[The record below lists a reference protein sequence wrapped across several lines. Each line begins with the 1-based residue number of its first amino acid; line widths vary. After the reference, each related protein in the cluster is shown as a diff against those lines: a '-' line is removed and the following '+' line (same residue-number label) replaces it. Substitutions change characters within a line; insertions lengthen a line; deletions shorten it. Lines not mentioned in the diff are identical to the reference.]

1 MTETK
6 EQMTDLM
13 ATIQLP
19 EEGIRQLLDAREQLE
34 KEGHWDVIVQTAEQV
49 MTADGEL
56 SVLTKTLEETE
67 GREETFGVNRYL
79 LDALMLF
86 CCWEEVKVRYEKQGL
101 PMDVFDK
108 SLEDM
113 KWKML
118 ECYEIHGVYGNFVGH
133 WYDGFFNLTR
143 FGLGRLQFELRP
155 FEGKEDCEVDGVQIH
170 PGDTVINMHIP
181 SAGPMKPELLDDAF
195 ARAEVFFKEHF
206 PKDYT
211 VFGVESWLIDPD
223 LVRILPEG
231 NMKAYADRFHLVAA
245 EKSETIFPD
254 GWRVFGAEWKK
265 KPEEL
270 PRKTGLQRAIADYLQ
285 QGANWEVVMAYLSG
299 KNKHLKLLLQNR
311 SFRECAFDGF

>member
-108 SLEDM
+108 SLEDYCVEILSDM
-113 KWKML
+113 KMRFNYGR
-118 ECYEIHGVYGNFVGH
+118 YEMENAGV
-133 WYDGFFNLTR
+133 L
-143 FGLGRLQFELRP
+143 
-155 FEGKEDCEVDGVQIH
+155 
-170 PGDTVINMHIP
+170 
-181 SAGPMKPELLDDAF
+181 
-195 ARAEVFFKEHF
+195 
-206 PKDYT
+206 
-211 VFGVESWLIDPD
+211 
-223 LVRILPEG
+223 
-231 NMKAYADRFHLVAA
+231 
-245 EKSETIFPD
+245 
-254 GWRVFGAEWKK
+254 
-265 KPEEL
+265 
-270 PRKTGLQRAIADYLQ
+270 
-285 QGANWEVVMAYLSG
+285 
-299 KNKHLKLLLQNR
+299 
-311 SFRECAFDGF
+311 

>member
-1 MTETK
+1 MVRVWLEEKRRRQQMTETK

-56 SVLTKTLEETE
+56 SVLTKTLAETE

-245 EKSETIFPD
+245 EKSEMIFPD

-285 QGANWEVVMAYLSG
+285 QGGKLGSG
-299 KNKHLKLLLQNR
+299 YGIFVRKK
-311 SFRECAFDGF
+311 

>member
-1 MTETK
+1 MVRVWLEEKRRRQQMTETK

-13 ATIQLP
+13 AMIQLP

-56 SVLTKTLEETE
+56 SVLTKTLAETE

-231 NMKAYADRFHLVAA
+231 NMKAYADRIHLVAA

-270 PRKTGLQRAIADYLQ
+270 PRKTGLQRVIADYLQ
-285 QGANWEVVMAYLSG
+285 QGGKLGSG
-299 KNKHLKLLLQNR
+299 YGIFVRKK
-311 SFRECAFDGF
+311 

>member
-56 SVLTKTLEETE
+56 SVLKKTLEETE

-170 PGDTVINMHIP
+170 LGDTVINMHIP

-270 PRKTGLQRAIADYLQ
+270 PRKTGLQRVIADYLQ
-285 QGANWEVVMAYLSG
+285 QGGKLGSG
-299 KNKHLKLLLQNR
+299 YGIFVRKK
-311 SFRECAFDGF
+311 

>member
-1 MTETK
+1 
-6 EQMTDLM
+6 
-13 ATIQLP
+13 
-19 EEGIRQLLDAREQLE
+19 
-34 KEGHWDVIVQTAEQV
+34 
-49 MTADGEL
+49 
-56 SVLTKTLEETE
+56 
-67 GREETFGVNRYL
+67 
-79 LDALMLF
+79 
-86 CCWEEVKVRYEKQGL
+86 
-101 PMDVFDK
+101 MDVFDK

-143 FGLGRLQFELRP
+143 FGLGRLQFELCP

-195 ARAEVFFKEHF
+195 AQAEVFFKEHF

-285 QGANWEVVMAYLSG
+285 QGGKLGSG
-299 KNKHLKLLLQNR
+299 YGIFVRKK
-311 SFRECAFDGF
+311 

>member
-1 MTETK
+1 MVRVWLEEKRRRQQMTESK

-13 ATIQLP
+13 VTIQLP

-56 SVLTKTLEETE
+56 SVLTKTLAETE
-67 GREETFGVNRYL
+67 GREETFGVNCYL

-285 QGANWEVVMAYLSG
+285 QGGKLGSG
-299 KNKHLKLLLQNR
+299 YGIFVRKK
-311 SFRECAFDGF
+311 

>member
-56 SVLTKTLEETE
+56 SVLTKTLAETE

-143 FGLGRLQFELRP
+143 FGMGRLQFELRP

-285 QGANWEVVMAYLSG
+285 QGGKLGSG
-299 KNKHLKLLLQNR
+299 YGIFVRKK
-311 SFRECAFDGF
+311 

>member
-49 MTADGEL
+49 MTADREL
-56 SVLTKTLEETE
+56 SVLTKTLAETE

-86 CCWEEVKVRYEKQGL
+86 CCWEEVKIRYEKQGL

-155 FEGKEDCEVDGVQIH
+155 FEGQEDCEVDGVQIH

-195 ARAEVFFKEHF
+195 AQAEVFFKEHF

-245 EKSETIFPD
+245 EKKRDDFPRWLEGIRRRVEEETGRTSPED
-254 GWRVFGAEWKK
+254 RAAESDCRLSAAGRQTGKWLWHIC
-265 KPEEL
+265 PE
-270 PRKTGLQRAIADYLQ
+270 KI
-285 QGANWEVVMAYLSG
+285 NI
-299 KNKHLKLLLQNR
+299 
-311 SFRECAFDGF
+311 

>member
-1 MTETK
+1 MVRVWLEEKRRRQQMTETK

-56 SVLTKTLEETE
+56 SVLTKTLAETE

-86 CCWEEVKVRYEKQGL
+86 CCWEEVKMRYEKQGL

-245 EKSETIFPD
+245 EKSEMIFPD

-285 QGANWEVVMAYLSG
+285 QGG
-299 KNKHLKLLLQNR
+299 KLGRGYGIFVRKK
-311 SFRECAFDGF
+311 

>member
-1 MTETK
+1 MVRVWLEEKRRRQQMTETK

-56 SVLTKTLEETE
+56 SVLTKTLAETE

-86 CCWEEVKVRYEKQGL
+86 CCWEEVKMRYEKQGL

-155 FEGKEDCEVDGVQIH
+155 FEGKEDCKVDGVQIH

-245 EKSETIFPD
+245 EKSEMIFPD

-285 QGANWEVVMAYLSG
+285 QGGKLGSG
-299 KNKHLKLLLQNR
+299 YGIFVRKK
-311 SFRECAFDGF
+311 

>member
-1 MTETK
+1 
-6 EQMTDLM
+6 
-13 ATIQLP
+13 
-19 EEGIRQLLDAREQLE
+19 
-34 KEGHWDVIVQTAEQV
+34 
-49 MTADGEL
+49 
-56 SVLTKTLEETE
+56 
-67 GREETFGVNRYL
+67 
-79 LDALMLF
+79 MLF

-195 ARAEVFFKEHF
+195 AQAEVFFKEHF

-285 QGANWEVVMAYLSG
+285 QGGKLGSG
-299 KNKHLKLLLQNR
+299 YGRFVRKK
-311 SFRECAFDGF
+311 

>member
-56 SVLTKTLEETE
+56 SVLTKTLAETE

-86 CCWEEVKVRYEKQGL
+86 CCWEEVKMRYEKQGL

-245 EKSETIFPD
+245 EKA
-254 GWRVFGAEWKK
+254 R
-265 KPEEL
+265 
-270 PRKTGLQRAIADYLQ
+270 
-285 QGANWEVVMAYLSG
+285 
-299 KNKHLKLLLQNR
+299 
-311 SFRECAFDGF
+311 

>member
-1 MTETK
+1 MVRVWLEEKRRRQQMTETK

-56 SVLTKTLEETE
+56 SVLTKTLAETE

-86 CCWEEVKVRYEKQGL
+86 CCWEEVKMRYEKQGL

-285 QGANWEVVMAYLSG
+285 QGGKLGSG
-299 KNKHLKLLLQNR
+299 YGIFVRKK
-311 SFRECAFDGF
+311 

>member
-1 MTETK
+1 MVRVWLEEKRRRQQMTETK

-67 GREETFGVNRYL
+67 GREETFCVNRYL

-155 FEGKEDCEVDGVQIH
+155 FEGQEDCEVDGVQIH

-285 QGANWEVVMAYLSG
+285 QGGKLGSG
-299 KNKHLKLLLQNR
+299 YGIFVRKK
-311 SFRECAFDGF
+311 

>member
-118 ECYEIHGVYGNFVGH
+118 ECYEIHGVYGK
-133 WYDGFFNLTR
+133 
-143 FGLGRLQFELRP
+143 RP

-195 ARAEVFFKEHF
+195 AQAEVFFKEHF

-285 QGANWEVVMAYLSG
+285 QGGKLGSG
-299 KNKHLKLLLQNR
+299 YGIFVRKK
-311 SFRECAFDGF
+311 

>member
-1 MTETK
+1 MVRVWLEEKRRRQQMTESK

-13 ATIQLP
+13 VTIQLP

-56 SVLTKTLEETE
+56 SVLTKTLAETE
-67 GREETFGVNRYL
+67 EREETFGVNRYL
-79 LDALMLF
+79 LDVLMLF

-285 QGANWEVVMAYLSG
+285 QGGKLGSG
-299 KNKHLKLLLQNR
+299 YGIFVRKK
-311 SFRECAFDGF
+311 

>member
-67 GREETFGVNRYL
+67 GREETFCVNRYL

-195 ARAEVFFKEHF
+195 AQAEVFFKEHF

-245 EKSETIFPD
+245 EKARRFSRMAGGYSAQSGRRNRKNFPGRPGCRERLQTICS
-254 GWRVFGAEWKK
+254 
-265 KPEEL
+265 
-270 PRKTGLQRAIADYLQ
+270 RA
-285 QGANWEVVMAYLSG
+285 ANWEVVMAYLSG
-299 KNKHLKLLLQNR
+299 KNKHLKLLLQDR
-311 SFRECAFDGF
+311 SFR

>member
-56 SVLTKTLEETE
+56 SVLTKTLAETE

-181 SAGPMKPELLDDAF
+181 SAGPMKQELLDDAF

-245 EKSETIFPD
+245 EKSETIFSD

-285 QGANWEVVMAYLSG
+285 QGGKLGSG
-299 KNKHLKLLLQNR
+299 YGIFVRKK
-311 SFRECAFDGF
+311 

>member
-1 MTETK
+1 
-6 EQMTDLM
+6 
-13 ATIQLP
+13 
-19 EEGIRQLLDAREQLE
+19 
-34 KEGHWDVIVQTAEQV
+34 
-49 MTADGEL
+49 
-56 SVLTKTLEETE
+56 
-67 GREETFGVNRYL
+67 
-79 LDALMLF
+79 
-86 CCWEEVKVRYEKQGL
+86 
-101 PMDVFDK
+101 MDVFDK

-270 PRKTGLQRAIADYLQ
+270 PRKTGLQRVIADYLQ
-285 QGANWEVVMAYLSG
+285 QGGKLGSG
-299 KNKHLKLLLQNR
+299 YGIFVRKK
-311 SFRECAFDGF
+311 

>member
-13 ATIQLP
+13 AMIQLP

-211 VFGVESWLIDPD
+211 VFGVESWLDRSGSGTDPSGRKYESVCGSVPSGCSGKKRD
-223 LVRILPEG
+223 DFPGWLEGIRRRVEEETGRTSPE
-231 NMKAYADRFHLVAA
+231 DRAA
-245 EKSETIFPD
+245 ESDCRLSAAGRQTGKWLWHIC
-254 GWRVFGAEWKK
+254 
-265 KPEEL
+265 PE
-270 PRKTGLQRAIADYLQ
+270 KI
-285 QGANWEVVMAYLSG
+285 NI
-299 KNKHLKLLLQNR
+299 
-311 SFRECAFDGF
+311 

>member
-56 SVLTKTLEETE
+56 SVLAKTLEETE

-195 ARAEVFFKEHF
+195 ARVEVFFKEHF

-270 PRKTGLQRAIADYLQ
+270 PRKTGLQRVIADYLQ
-285 QGANWEVVMAYLSG
+285 QGGKLGSG
-299 KNKHLKLLLQNR
+299 YGIFVRKK
-311 SFRECAFDGF
+311 

>member
-1 MTETK
+1 MVRVWLEEKRRRQQMTETK

-56 SVLTKTLEETE
+56 SVLTKTLAETE

-86 CCWEEVKVRYEKQGL
+86 CCWEEVKMRYEKQGL

-170 PGDTVINMHIP
+170 PGDAVINMHIP

-245 EKSETIFPD
+245 EKSEMIFPD

-285 QGANWEVVMAYLSG
+285 QGGKLGSG
-299 KNKHLKLLLQNR
+299 YGIFVRKK
-311 SFRECAFDGF
+311 

>member
-181 SAGPMKPELLDDAF
+181 SAGPMKQELLDDAF

-285 QGANWEVVMAYLSG
+285 QGGKLGSG
-299 KNKHLKLLLQNR
+299 YGIFVRKK
-311 SFRECAFDGF
+311 